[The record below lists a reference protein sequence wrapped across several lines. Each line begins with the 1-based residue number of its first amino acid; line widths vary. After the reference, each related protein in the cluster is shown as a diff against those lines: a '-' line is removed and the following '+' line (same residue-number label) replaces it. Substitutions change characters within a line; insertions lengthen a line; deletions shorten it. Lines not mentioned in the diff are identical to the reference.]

1 MKYSTRKA
9 IRLQTTTETN
19 KQTNKYYRQKQTK
32 IIIIIITLNCEDFDL
47 FVCSQWEDVSSKR
60 LGDMYINKKQKTKK
74 KI

>member
-1 MKYSTRKA
+1 MKHFTRKA

-19 KQTNKYYRQKQTK
+19 KQTNKNYRQKQTK

-47 FVCSQWEDVSSKR
+47 IVCSQREDVSSKR
-60 LGDMYINKKQKTKK
+60 LGDMYINKKQKK